1 MTKPALLIL
10 AAGLGSRYGS
20 LKQIEPVGP
29 GGEAILDY
37 SVYDAIRA
45 GFGKVVFVIKR
56 DIEADF
62 REVLLKRFED
72 RIDTAYVFQEPDM
85 LPEGYSL
92 PPERK
97 KPWGTAHAILTAENS
112 INSPFAAINADDF
125 YGSEAF
131 TEMQKFLAGEINE
144 TNYSMIGYKL
154 RNTLSLHGTVARG
167 VCDTD
172 DNDYLRSVSELTSI
186 KRENGRIV
194 YYENDESFV
203 LSEDSVVSMNM
214 WGFTPTIFSQIR
226 QRFPA
231 FLDENSDDPKA
242 EYFISSLVD
251 KLISAGE
258 ARVKVLHCDADW
270 FGITY
275 REDRDAARKSILEK
289 INSGIYPAELW
300 K

>member
-45 GFGKVVFVIKR
+45 GFGRVVFVIKR
-56 DIEADF
+56 DIEAEF

-72 RIDTAYVFQEPDM
+72 LIETAYVFQDPDM
-85 LPEGYSL
+85 LPKGYSL

-97 KPWGTAHAILTAENS
+97 KPWGTAHAILAAEHS
-112 INSPFAAINADDF
+112 ISSPFAAINADDF
-125 YGSEAF
+125 YGPEAF
-131 TEMQKFLAGEINE
+131 TEMQKFLAGEIDE
-144 TNYSMIGYKL
+144 TEYSMIGYKL
-154 RNTLSLHGTVARG
+154 KNTLSLHGTVARG
-167 VCDTD
+167 VCDLD
-172 DNDYLRSVSELTSI
+172 DNNFLRSVSELTRI
-186 KRENGRIV
+186 QRENGRIV
-194 YYENDESFV
+194 YYEDDESYV

-214 WGFTPTIFSQIR
+214 WGFTPTIFRQIR
-226 QRFPA
+226 QRFPE
-231 FLDENSDDPKA
+231 FLDENSGDPKA

-251 KLISAGE
+251 KLIRAGE

-275 REDRDAARKSILEK
+275 REDREAARKSILEK
-289 INSGIYPAELW
+289 IEGGKYPAKLW